1 VGSTPGKGHLW
12 RKSSVSAADACVEV
26 AFVEGGEVLVRHSKS
41 PNGSVLRFTSVE
53 WEAFVGGVRLG
64 ELDR

>member
-1 VGSTPGKGHLW
+1 MGSTPGKGYLW
-12 RKSSVSAADACVEV
+12 RKSSASATDCVEV

-53 WEAFVGGVRLG
+53 WEAFVEGVRLG
-64 ELDR
+64 ELAR